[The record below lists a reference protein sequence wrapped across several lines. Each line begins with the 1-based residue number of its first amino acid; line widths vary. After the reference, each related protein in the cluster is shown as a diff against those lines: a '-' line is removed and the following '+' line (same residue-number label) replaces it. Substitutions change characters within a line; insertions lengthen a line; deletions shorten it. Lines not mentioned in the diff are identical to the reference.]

1 MPLKHM
7 AEIPRSE
14 PISGW
19 HCIDVYTPEN
29 IKGLAYDSH
38 LQDALAL
45 LRRGIWELR
54 DINGLEMTRREQLKY
69 FLDEGDLPDNT
80 GNNPV
85 ALMKYWET
93 QREAGRQPFLL
104 VDWNTKDGIVG
115 IVEGRIYNFYAT
127 EEEALF
133 VNWVVVRDSGSNDDD
148 GYSYRG
154 RKVGEQLYN
163 KVEEL
168 SRAYGVTLLIAGVNP
183 ANSPSIRF
191 HRKRGFSSEQSL
203 GLRSPNGYPI
213 PHPTENGAFI
223 PSFPIYGTD
232 SRNNP
237 VEGAIE
243 FHTKRLR

>member
-1 MPLKHM
+1 M

-54 DINGLEMTRREQLKY
+54 DINGLEMTRREQSKY
-69 FLDEGDLPDNT
+69 FLDEGDLPDST

-85 ALMKYWET
+85 TMMKYWET

-115 IVEGRIYNFYAT
+115 VVEGRIYNFYAT
-127 EEEALF
+127 QEETLF
-133 VNWVVVRDSGSNDDD
+133 VNWVVVRNSGSNDDD

-154 RKVGEQLYN
+154 RKVGEQLYS

-168 SRAYGVTLLIAGVNP
+168 GRAYGVTLLIAGVNP
-183 ANSPSIRF
+183 LNSRSARF
-191 HRKRGFSSEQSL
+191 HEKSEFSKEQFSAELTPDGKSITPSYQKRRVYTIIS
-203 GLRSPNGYPI
+203 
-213 PHPTENGAFI
+213 HP
-223 PSFPIYGTD
+223 
-232 SRNNP
+232 R
-237 VEGAIE
+237 
-243 FHTKRLR
+243 H